1 MSPQQADP
9 GRIPDEMVK
18 KRDAKYDISTEN
30 RAVKREGSIEGPKA
44 FDALSDRWM
53 TTGKGWAVDLK
64 EVPMSLGGSTPL
76 ATLDA
81 ARAATQPHP

>member
-1 MSPQQADP
+1 MMSPQQVEP

-18 KRDAKYDISTEN
+18 QRDAKYDISTAHRAQN
-30 RAVKREGSIEGPKA
+30 RDSIESPEPSHPLA
-44 FDALSDRWM
+44 DRWM
-53 TTGKGWAVDLK
+53 TTGHGWAVDLK

-81 ARAATQPHP
+81 ATAVGQLQR